1 MQVRLL
7 IDSVD
12 RTAALMQEAW
22 EIEGNAFGA
31 LDSCSFVLN
40 DPTNAITA
48 TRGKE
53 IIIEN
58 WSDATQRYFGG
69 VLTEVQGQ
77 AFGVGRRW
85 RCKAID
91 WTFLLERAL
100 ASQKYYGKSDS
111 YIINNTAGTP
121 KGVSVYSGS
130 SGPCD
135 TDLSDFD
142 WTTHVTQG
150 IANTQFM
157 AFKRESIR
165 DILDALADHAGF
177 IWYVDQFKRLHY
189 KEFGVEGH
197 AFYMSDA
204 PDETDSFHYA
214 GMRVMYDLSKVVN
227 RVTVEGGQRRELS
240 QSRIYGQADG
250 VDGVNTVF
258 RGLDHW
264 QAKEGQTRILVY
276 RNTGTEGTPTWTVQT
291 VELDRSD
298 APAANVYWTPG
309 VWQLRWTT
317 APPNNAT
324 NSFKVEAD
332 RLIPIL
338 HIESDYASILDLG
351 RVYGL
356 SVRDATITSEEV
368 AELRALAE
376 LRKRRAEA
384 EQVVFRTTKDG
395 IQHGRVLR
403 LVNSAFGIDKS
414 YLVKQVHTRLLGG
427 TVAEYQVTLAVQP

>member
-1 MQVRLL
+1 MRVRLL
-7 IDSVD
+7 IDGVD
-12 RTAALMQEAW
+12 RTAALLKEW

-31 LDSCSFVLN
+31 LDNCSFTLN
-40 DPTNAITA
+40 DPTNAITPS
-48 TRGKE
+48 RGKVV
-53 IIIEN
+53 IVEN
-58 WSDATQRYFGG
+58 WNDATERFFGG

-85 RCKAID
+85 NCKAID

-100 ASQKYYGKSDS
+100 ASEKYYGKSDA
-111 YIINNTAGTP
+111 YIINNTSGTP
-121 KGVSVYSGS
+121 KGVTVFSGS

-142 WTTHVTQG
+142 FSANVQTG

-165 DILDALADHAGF
+165 DILDALADQAGF
-177 IWYVDQFKRLHY
+177 IWYIDQFKKLHY
-189 KEFGVEGH
+189 KAFGTEGH

-204 PDETDSFHYA
+204 PDESTTFHYA
-214 GMRVMYDLSKVVN
+214 GMRIMYDLSKVVN
-227 RVTVEGGQRRELS
+227 RITVEGGWRRELN

-250 VDGVNTVF
+250 VDGV
-258 RGLDHW
+258 RKIWGGLDHW

-276 RNTGTEGTPTWTVQT
+276 RNTGTEGAPVWTAQT
-291 VELDRSD
+291 VELDSSA
-298 APAANVYWTPG
+298 APAADVYWTPG
-309 VWQLRWTT
+309 RWILRWTT

-338 HIESDYASILDLG
+338 HIESDWASILSLG

-356 SVRDATITSEEV
+356 SVRDMTIVSEEV

-395 IQHGRVLR
+395 IKHGRSLR
-403 LVNSAFGIDKS
+403 FVSAAFGIDKS
-414 YLVKQVHTRLLGG
+414 YLVKRVNTRLLGG